1 MSSSSASRAD
11 RQAAGRGLVRRRV
24 GGLLPIVLLPPA
36 AFAVHQLR
44 FMLAFGAGA
53 GAELHRTGHSYLHS
67 VVPWLVALVGL
78 AVGWMLRG
86 VGRAL
91 SGQRTAGRYAVSLTG
106 LWVLCTVALV
116 AIYVSRSPSRGL
128 LATGH
133 PGGLA
138 GIFGFGGWWAVSSAA
153 CVGLVLAA
161 TVTVLCGRSTRSHT
175 IAALA
180 CGSRPAIGGRGRPA
194 GRCGLG
200 GARAAGR
207 RLVRPRAA
215 TVNAA

>member
-1 MSSSSASRAD
+1 
-11 RQAAGRGLVRRRV
+11 VRRRV
-24 GGLLPIVLLPPA
+24 AGLLPIVLLPPA

-53 GAELHRTGHSYLHS
+53 AAELHRTGHSYLHS

-116 AIYVSRSPSRGL
+116 AIYVTQESLEGL
-128 LATGH
+128 FATGH

-138 GIFGFGGWWAVSSAA
+138 GIFGFGGWWAVFVAA

-161 TVTVLCGRSTRSHT
+161 VCHGAVWAIDT
-175 IAALA
+175 IATRRRAHLRFPAEPSVVQVGRLVDAALVALA
-180 CGSRPAIGGRGRPA
+180 PLADGWSGRGP
-194 GRCGLG
+194 
-200 GARAAGR
+200 
-207 RLVRPRAA
+207 PR
-215 TVNAA
+215 